1 MAHPPHTHSMVRKSK
16 TWEQQTK
23 YYEVDDFFEYLVS
36 VHLNGQFN
44 SFKELLKELRKSERK
59 NFVDYVFE
67 YVQKVQEK
75 KSWVINLAENLNYT
89 SDEMR

>member
-1 MAHPPHTHSMVRKSK
+1 MAHPPYTHSMVRKSK

-36 VHLNGQFN
+36 VYLNGQFN
-44 SFKELLKELRKSERK
+44 SFKVLLKELRKSERK

-67 YVQKVQEK
+67 YVHGKDLKEIIKYV
-75 KSWVINLAENLNYT
+75 VGL
-89 SDEMR
+89 

>member
-1 MAHPPHTHSMVRKSK
+1 MAHPPYTHSMVRKSK

-36 VHLNGQFN
+36 VYLNGQFN
-44 SFKELLKELRKSERK
+44 SFKELLKELKKSERQ

-67 YVQKVQEK
+67 YVQGKDLKEIIKYV
-75 KSWVINLAENLNYT
+75 VGL
-89 SDEMR
+89 

>member
-1 MAHPPHTHSMVRKSK
+1 MAHPPYTHSMVRKSK

-36 VHLNGQFN
+36 VYLNGQFN
-44 SFKELLKELRKSERK
+44 SFKELLKELKKSERQ

-67 YVQKVQEK
+67 YVQGKDLKEIIKYIVG
-75 KSWVINLAENLNYT
+75 L
-89 SDEMR
+89 

>member
-1 MAHPPHTHSMVRKSK
+1 MAHPPYIHSMVRKSK

-36 VHLNGQFN
+36 VYLNGQFN
-44 SFKELLKELRKSERK
+44 SFKVLLKELRKSERK

-67 YVQKVQEK
+67 YVHGKDLKEIIKYV
-75 KSWVINLAENLNYT
+75 VGL
-89 SDEMR
+89 

>member
-36 VHLNGQFN
+36 VYLNGQFN
-44 SFKELLKELRKSERK
+44 SFKVLLNELRKSERK

-67 YVQKVQEK
+67 YVHGKDLKEIIKYV
-75 KSWVINLAENLNYT
+75 VGL
-89 SDEMR
+89 

>member
-36 VHLNGQFN
+36 VYLNGQFN

-67 YVQKVQEK
+67 YVQGKDLKEIIKYV
-75 KSWVINLAENLNYT
+75 VGL
-89 SDEMR
+89 

>member
-1 MAHPPHTHSMVRKSK
+1 MAHPLHILSMVRKSK

-36 VHLNGQFN
+36 VYLNGQFN
-44 SFKELLKELRKSERK
+44 SFKVLLKELRKSERK

-67 YVQKVQEK
+67 YVHGKDLKEIIKYV
-75 KSWVINLAENLNYT
+75 VGL
-89 SDEMR
+89 

>member
-36 VHLNGQFN
+36 VYLNGQFN
-44 SFKELLKELRKSERK
+44 SFKVLLKELRKSERK

-67 YVQKVQEK
+67 YVHGKDLKEIIKYV
-75 KSWVINLAENLNYT
+75 VGL
-89 SDEMR
+89 

>member
-1 MAHPPHTHSMVRKSK
+1 MAHPLHILSMVRKSK

-36 VHLNGQFN
+36 VYMNGQFDF
-44 SFKELLKELRKSERK
+44 FKELLKELKKSERQ

-67 YVQKVQEK
+67 YVQSEDLQKIIKYV
-75 KSWVINLAENLNYT
+75 VGL
-89 SDEMR
+89 